1 MLVTG
6 KEILVKAREGRYGV
20 GAFNFVNME
29 ILQVLLQAANEERSP
44 IIIQATEGAVKY
56 VGLPFLK
63 GFASIINEVA
73 QVPAALHLDHG
84 QSLDTVKKVID
95 AGFTSVMIDASHHD
109 YEENIRITKEVVEYA
124 HSKGVTVEAELGTIG
139 GEEDGVEAKHIIY
152 TEPETAKDFVER
164 TGVDYLA
171 IAIGTSHGAYK
182 FQGEAKL
189 NFEILDKIK
198 EMIPIPLVLHGASSI
213 PHDAVQ
219 RINDNGGNVQDAH
232 GVDDVTMSEAVSRGI
247 SKVNTDSDLR
257 LIWTG
262 SVREVLMKKPEV
274 FDLRKI
280 ISPARENLVNY
291 IKHRMQ
297 VMGSSGK
304 A

>member
-6 KEILVKAREGRYGV
+6 KEILVKAREGKYGV

-29 ILQVLLQAANEERSP
+29 VLQILLQAANEEKSP
-44 IIIQATEGAVKY
+44 IIIQATEGAIKY
-56 VGLPFLK
+56 VGFPIMK
-63 GFASIINEVA
+63 EFADAINNISEVP
-73 QVPAALHLDHG
+73 VALHLDHG
-84 QSLDTVKKVID
+84 LSLDTIKKVID
-95 AGFTSVMIDASHHD
+95 VGFTSVMIDASHHD
-109 YEENIRITKEVVEYA
+109 FEENIRITKEVVEYA

-139 GEEDGVEAKHIIY
+139 GEEDGVESKHIIY
-152 TEPETAKDFVER
+152 TEPEKAKEFVDK

-182 FQGEAKL
+182 FKGESNL
-189 NFEILDKIK
+189 NFDILDKIR
-198 EMIPIPLVLHGASSI
+198 ETIPIPLVLHGASSI
-213 PHDAVQ
+213 PKDAVERVNKYGGQ
-219 RINDNGGNVQDAH
+219 VNDAA
-232 GVDDVTMSEAVSRGI
+232 GVDDATMAEAVLRGI

-262 SVREVLMKKPEV
+262 SVRQVLQEKPDV
-274 FDLRKI
+274 FDIRKI
-280 ISPARENLVNY
+280 VGPARENLLQYV
-291 IKHRMQ
+291 KHRMK